1 MNISKYNYGQTIKDN
16 ANTIAVI
23 IGDLTIFFSYGT
35 IISFSIKG
43 ELTVR
48 KNEWG
53 STTGKHLNWIDGGT
67 KESRIDGVEFLVKL
81 SKAIEEN
88 I

>member
-1 MNISKYNYGQTIKDN
+1 MDIEKSYYGEYKTNNGNAITISIKD
-16 ANTIAVI
+16 
-23 IGDLTIFFSYGT
+23 LKLYFSYDT
-35 IISFSIKG
+35 IVAFYIKG